1 MISILIVIA
10 WIFLLTMFP
19 FTPHFLTMKQDLV
32 EAMSNTLIE
41 RFKVLINNDRDE
53 DALSIMQEYILPNGE
68 IEDDNYQW
76 LIINDLTV
84 LP

>member
-1 MISILIVIA
+1 M
-10 WIFLLTMFP
+10 T
-19 FTPHFLTMKQDLV
+19 TKQDLV
-32 EAMSNTLIE
+32 ENLSNTLIE

-53 DALSIMQEYILPNGE
+53 DALSIMHEYVLPNGE
-68 IEDDNYQW
+68 IEDDKYEW

>member
-1 MISILIVIA
+1 M
-10 WIFLLTMFP
+10 T
-19 FTPHFLTMKQDLV
+19 TKQELV
-32 EAMSNTLIE
+32 EAMSDTLIE
-41 RFKVLINNDRDE
+41 RFKVLIKKNRDE
-53 DALSIMQEYILPNGE
+53 DALSIMEEYILPNSE

>member
-1 MISILIVIA
+1 M
-10 WIFLLTMFP
+10 T
-19 FTPHFLTMKQDLV
+19 TKQDLV
-32 EAMSNTLIE
+32 ENLSNTLIE
-41 RFKVLINNDRDE
+41 RFKVLLRKNRDE
-53 DALSIMQEYILPNGE
+53 DALSIMEEYILPNSE

>member
-1 MISILIVIA
+1 M
-10 WIFLLTMFP
+10 T
-19 FTPHFLTMKQDLV
+19 TKQDLV
-32 EAMSNTLIE
+32 ENMRDTLIE
-41 RFKVLINNDRDE
+41 RFKVLIKNNRDE
-53 DALSIMQEYILPNGE
+53 DALSIMEEYILPNSE

>member
-1 MISILIVIA
+1 
-10 WIFLLTMFP
+10 
-19 FTPHFLTMKQDLV
+19 MKQELIDN
-32 EAMSNTLIE
+32 MSDTLIE
-41 RFKVLINNDRDE
+41 RFKVLLRKNREE
-53 DALSIMQEYILPNGE
+53 DALSIMQEYILPNSD

>member
-1 MISILIVIA
+1 M
-10 WIFLLTMFP
+10 T
-19 FTPHFLTMKQDLV
+19 TKEDLV
-32 EAMSNTLIE
+32 ENLSNTLIE
-41 RFKVLINNDRDE
+41 RFKVLIKNNRDE

>member
-1 MISILIVIA
+1 M
-10 WIFLLTMFP
+10 T
-19 FTPHFLTMKQDLV
+19 TKEDLV
-32 EAMSNTLIE
+32 ENLSEPLLE
-41 RFKVLINNDRDE
+41 RFKVLLDNNRPE

>member
-1 MISILIVIA
+1 M
-10 WIFLLTMFP
+10 T
-19 FTPHFLTMKQDLV
+19 TKEDLV
-32 EAMSNTLIE
+32 ENLSETLLK
-41 RFKVLINNDRDE
+41 RFKVLLNNTRPE

-68 IEDDNYQW
+68 IEDDKYEW

>member
-1 MISILIVIA
+1 MKEQLIENLSDT
-10 WIFLLTMFP
+10 LL
-19 FTPHFLTMKQDLV
+19 
-32 EAMSNTLIE
+32 E
-41 RFKVLINNDRDE
+41 RFKVLLANNRPE

-68 IEDDNYQW
+68 IEDDKYEW

>member
-1 MISILIVIA
+1 M
-10 WIFLLTMFP
+10 TTKQQ
-19 FTPHFLTMKQDLV
+19 FTFQCI
-32 EAMSNTLIE
+32 IE
-41 RFKVLINNDRDE
+41 CDE
-53 DALSIMQEYILPNGE
+53 DALSIMEEYILPNSE

>member
-1 MISILIVIA
+1 M
-10 WIFLLTMFP
+10 T
-19 FTPHFLTMKQDLV
+19 TKQDLV
-32 EAMSNTLIE
+32 ENMSDTLIE
-41 RFKVLINNDRDE
+41 RFKVLIANNRDE
-53 DALSIMQEYILPNGE
+53 DALSIMQEYILPNSE

>member
-1 MISILIVIA
+1 M
-10 WIFLLTMFP
+10 T
-19 FTPHFLTMKQDLV
+19 TKEDLV
-32 EAMSNTLIE
+32 ENLSETLLE
-41 RFKVLINNDRDE
+41 RFKVLLDNNRPE

-68 IEDDNYQW
+68 IEDDKYEW

>member
-1 MISILIVIA
+1 M
-10 WIFLLTMFP
+10 T
-19 FTPHFLTMKQDLV
+19 TKQDLV
-32 EAMSNTLIE
+32 ENLSNTLIE
-41 RFKVLINNDRDE
+41 RFKVLIKNNRDE
-53 DALSIMQEYILPNGE
+53 DALSIMEEYILPNSE

>member
-1 MISILIVIA
+1 M
-10 WIFLLTMFP
+10 T
-19 FTPHFLTMKQDLV
+19 TKQDLV
-32 EAMSNTLIE
+32 ENLSETLLE
-41 RFKVLINNDRDE
+41 RFKVLLNNNRPE

>member
-1 MISILIVIA
+1 M
-10 WIFLLTMFP
+10 T
-19 FTPHFLTMKQDLV
+19 TKQDLV
-32 EAMSNTLIE
+32 ENMSDTLIE
-41 RFKVLINNDRDE
+41 RFKVLLKKNRDE
-53 DALSIMQEYILPNGE
+53 DALSIMQEYILPNSE